1 MGGDRSM
8 TKKIDNDEEQKIKY
22 MILKKLDKAQALVNE
37 IKELMKK
44 INLVTSTEQ

>member
-1 MGGDRSM
+1 M